1 MSELDIEKILK
12 VNQLIHIEINDES
25 EFPVRHRSRIENIDD
40 NVLYLATPI
49 KDRVPVFIV
58 PGTPLNVWLWDE
70 LAVYIFHTRLIKN
83 ITGTVYELVVA
94 KPDSI
99 KRVQNREF
107 VRVSIVIE
115 VLITYLNKNGVK
127 EEIWCKTRDISGGGM
142 MVAIGK
148 PNPLERN
155 AKIEI
160 EFTINEHLIK
170 AEGLIVWNDWELD
183 SNGIEK
189 NLVGMKFTNITNRTV
204 KE

>member
-1 MSELDIEKILK
+1 
-12 VNQLIHIEINDES
+12 
-25 EFPVRHRSRIENIDD
+25 
-40 NVLYLATPI
+40 
-49 KDRVPVFIV
+49 VPVFIV

-189 NLVGMKFTNITNRTV
+189 NLVGMKFTNITEQNRKRIIKCV
-204 KE
+204 YQRQIELRRKGLL